1 MQKVSEI
8 YQLRKSGQLE
18 EAYNLAYELYG
29 QYESDEDV
37 KKALAWVLVSLCKKN
52 IEDNDI
58 VSAKE
63 RFRLLDSLGM
73 KGGDMYADILVS
85 QIDFYRQRLSVWGEL
100 ERMSKAGNERE
111 AYDRAKSLPSSDLSI
126 SNATSYG
133 WIIYRY
139 LKKELTSI
147 PVSEMNEILTAYLSL
162 PVERPSLLHSQI
174 LMIAE
179 NYLSY
184 KEHEQFDFLQFF
196 KKWDPDNLRS
206 EDLKTETKEINGR
219 NVTFRSLAAKAM
231 SLCLSDVKRTKD
243 STDIEWLSNVFDK
256 FALEDDRWSLRQR
269 AILYILSGNK
279 PAASQIYRQQLKMPN
294 PEYYLWYEA
303 ACCESDMAIRAGLLS
318 KALTLKN
325 KDEFLGNV
333 RLAMADT
340 FLKLEK
346 PEAAAIELG
355 KYHKLYESRQ
365 WNPNAKYNELMSKL
379 ETLGVPLGNPNRDNT
394 ELYRCYLPK
403 SLEFVYSDLP
413 IEHAIVDNVNENKQL
428 FHVISL
434 SGKTSI
440 VYYRDTELR
449 PNVGDILLLKY
460 MRKVHKE
467 TGNVSW
473 KVITMS
479 EDNTGDNY
487 GLKKEI
493 TSGRLKVSLGK
504 NGLYGFV
511 TEHDF
516 SAYVPSYLLRKNGI
530 TSDSC
535 GFFDVS
541 AVAVLSGFPSKW
553 TVIDFRTT
561 IQH

>member
-1 MQKVSEI
+1 
-8 YQLRKSGQLE
+8 
-18 EAYNLAYELYG
+18 
-29 QYESDEDV
+29 
-37 KKALAWVLVSLCKKN
+37 
-52 IEDNDI
+52 
-58 VSAKE
+58 
-63 RFRLLDSLGM
+63 
-73 KGGDMYADILVS
+73 
-85 QIDFYRQRLSVWGEL
+85 
-100 ERMSKAGNERE
+100 
-111 AYDRAKSLPSSDLSI
+111 
-126 SNATSYG
+126 
-133 WIIYRY
+133 
-139 LKKELTSI
+139 
-147 PVSEMNEILTAYLSL
+147 
-162 PVERPSLLHSQI
+162 
-174 LMIAE
+174 MIAE

-196 KKWDPDNLRS
+196 KKWDPENLRS
-206 EDLKTETKEINGR
+206 DDLKTETKEINGR
-219 NVTFRSLAAKAM
+219 KVTFRSLAAKAM
-231 SLCLSDVKRTKD
+231 SLCLSDVKRSKD
-243 STDIEWLSNVFDK
+243 RTDIEWLSNVFDK
-256 FALEDDRWSLRQR
+256 YALKDDKWSLRQR
-269 AILYILSGNK
+269 AILYILSGDK

-340 FLKLEK
+340 FLRLER

-365 WNPNAKYNELMSKL
+365 WNPNAKYNELVSKL
-379 ETLGVPLGNPNRDNT
+379 ETLGIPLGNPNRDNT
-394 ELYRCYLPK
+394 DLYRCYLPK

-413 IEHAIVDNVNENKQL
+413 IEHAIVDNVNEDKQL

-449 PNVGDILLLKY
+449 PNVGDILSLKY
-460 MRKVHKE
+460 MSKVHKE

-473 KVITMS
+473 KVISMS
-479 EDNTGDNY
+479 EDNTGDTY

-530 TSDSC
+530 TSDTC

-553 TVIDFRTT
+553 TVIDFRTP